1 MTSTPITPEAQ
12 AQASREE
19 TSPLAPF
26 RPAFWFGGFN
36 GLTWMISLGTPMVL
50 LAQHLGAS
58 TFQVGLATSFLFLLL
73 PIQVVATAGL
83 PRFGFKRQMVAA
95 WLTRSFFLLVPL
107 GLVWTDFDEPA
118 PWMPAALVASVFGF
132 CLCRAVGTAAHL
144 PWMSVIVPLSL
155 RGRFFATEQA
165 ITSIV
170 GVATLLSCSAL
181 FATLPG
187 HAAFTIVYLAALAG
201 ALLAVWNLTR
211 LPPAPAP
218 AAPPL
223 RRMWGRA
230 VDLCSSRGP
239 FRQYL
244 LLKGGGAVVISS
256 VAPFTVYYLKST
268 GDVSSSEIM
277 LFTAA
282 TFGGQI
288 FGTGTLRHLLDRYP
302 LRRFFQVSSGL
313 VSLVMVFWLAL
324 LNGADGLLPW
334 LGVSY
339 FTFGMGIGMLNVT
352 HFTYL
357 PELAEESERPIT
369 MAIFT
374 AAHGIFSG
382 VAPMLWGL
390 LLRESGPTASLN
402 VERFVLFFAV
412 GLGMSVL
419 LLFLFTRLPDRRST
433 LPAGTH

>member
-1 MTSTPITPEAQ
+1 
-12 AQASREE
+12 
-19 TSPLAPF
+19 
-26 RPAFWFGGFN
+26 
-36 GLTWMISLGTPMVL
+36 MVL

-73 PIQVVATAGL
+73 PVQVIATAWL
-83 PRFGFKRQMVAA
+83 PRFGFKRQMIAA
-95 WLTRSFFLLVPL
+95 WLTRSFFLVVPL
-107 GLVWTDFDEPA
+107 LLVWTDYDAPA
-118 PWMPAALVASVFGF
+118 SWMPGALVASVFGF
-132 CLCRAVGTAAHL
+132 CLCRAIGTAAHL
-144 PWMSVIVPLSL
+144 PWMALIVPLSL

-165 ITSIV
+165 LTSIV

-187 HAAFTIVYLAALAG
+187 RTAFAIVYVAALAG
-201 ALLAVWNLTR
+201 ALFAVWNLTR

-218 AAPPL
+218 PAPPL
-223 RRMWGRA
+223 RGMWKRA
-230 VDLCSSRGP
+230 VDLCRHRGP

-244 LLKGGGAVVISS
+244 LLKGGGAIVMSS
-256 VAPFTVYYLKST
+256 MAPFTAYYLKST
-268 GDVSSSEIM
+268 GEVSSSEIM

-282 TFGGQI
+282 TFAGQI
-288 FGTGTLRHLLDRYP
+288 FGTGTLRHRLDRYP
-302 LRRFFQVSSGL
+302 LRRFFQLSSAL
-313 VSLVMVFWLAL
+313 VALVNIYWLVL

-339 FTFGMGIGMLNVT
+339 FVFGMGAGMLNVT

-374 AAHGIFSG
+374 AAHGVFSG

-402 VERFVLFFAV
+402 ADRFVGFFAV
-412 GLGMSVL
+412 GLGLSLL
-419 LLFLFTRLPDRRST
+419 LLFLYMRIPDHRST
-433 LPAGTH
+433 LPAGVR